1 MASIAESADTVGN
14 SDELLTF
21 EVEKTH
27 QTLFQAGK
35 ALGKAFLTYF
45 SLLSLTALIVYG
57 RSIEEGVS
65 VPLLGLKVNKDLAAA
80 VTLMLCQLVQI
91 WVISLLVQN
100 TSLTKLFSSQLRERY
115 KRVSDECWYMQYP
128 SPFHSFQF
136 LLKNTPDKQRPLLT
150 WTVVLGYMAI
160 VMFFP
165 YQLARAIANGPNF
178 PVALKDRWLTI
189 NTILN
194 FLVGFAI
201 VTTSLYFRRSSEELA
216 TAALKERRREILV
229 ERGSLLTSQIT
240 DLENIVAGLA
250 ERRDKLLAMAEQA
263 ADEATKLMDQS
274 QPQTGDSQKN
284 YQS

>member
-1 MASIAESADTVGN
+1 MASIAESSDTAGN

-45 SLLSLTALIVYG
+45 SLLSLTALLVYG
-57 RSIEEGVS
+57 RSIEDGVS

-80 VTLMLCQLVQI
+80 VTLLLCQLVQI

-100 TSLTKLFSSQLRERY
+100 TSLTNLFSSQLRERY
-115 KRVSDECWYMQYP
+115 KRVSDDSWYMQYP

-136 LLKNTPDKQRPLLT
+136 LLKNTPHKQRPLLT
-150 WTVVLGYMAI
+150 WTVLIGYIAI
-160 VMFFP
+160 VAFVP

-178 PVALKDRWLTI
+178 PVTLKDRWLVV

-194 FLVGFAI
+194 SLVGFAI
-201 VTTSLYFRRSSEELA
+201 VTTALYFRRSSEERA
-216 TAALKERRREILV
+216 SAELKERRREILV
-229 ERGSLLTSQIT
+229 ERRSLLASQIT
-240 DLENIVAGLA
+240 DLENRVAEMA
-250 ERRDKLLAMAEQA
+250 ELRDKLLAMVQQA
-263 ADEATKLMDQS
+263 TDEATKLMDQS
-274 QPQTGDSQKN
+274 QPQTEDSQKN
-284 YQS
+284 SQS